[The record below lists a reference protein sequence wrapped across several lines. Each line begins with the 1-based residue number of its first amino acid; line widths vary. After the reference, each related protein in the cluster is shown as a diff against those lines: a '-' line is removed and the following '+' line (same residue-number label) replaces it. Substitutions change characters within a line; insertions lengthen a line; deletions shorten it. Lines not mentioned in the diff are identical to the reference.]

1 MKKFIAMIAIV
12 VITIVTLS
20 ACDKERTK
28 TYEGDIDGKHVITS
42 LTYKNNKVISQSTI
56 STLKYDDM
64 SLSEKEGKA
73 LFKKHKALEN
83 AKGVDYR
90 LTSERDKIDEK
101 VDIDYNKADI
111 QKIKRNF
118 DLFSYDKNNHKVN
131 MENSVKYLKKL
142 GFEEKSKMTK

>member
-64 SLSEKEGKA
+64 GLSEKKE
-73 LFKKHKALEN
+73 KHYL
-83 AKGVDYR
+83 
-90 LTSERDKIDEK
+90 
-101 VDIDYNKADI
+101 
-111 QKIKRNF
+111 RNT
-118 DLFSYDKNNHKVN
+118 
-131 MENSVKYLKKL
+131 KL
-142 GFEEKSKMTK
+142 